1 MFTYKFEYT
10 VVEYDSLDFSDKEIK
25 EIAKEYKDFIVDID
39 FEDYDVFRDFLSNY
53 IYDLLPC
60 AMYNITDDNI
70 EEFYKLVKKEM
81 S

>member
-10 VVEYDSLDFSDKEIK
+10 VIECDSLHFSDEEIK
-25 EIAKEYKDFIVDID
+25 DIANEYKDFIVDMD
-39 FEDYDVFRDFLSNY
+39 YEDYDVFRDFLSDY

-70 EEFYKLVKKEM
+70 GEFYKIVKKEM
-81 S
+81 

>member
-10 VVEYDSLDFSDKEIK
+10 VIECDSLHFSDEEIK
-25 EIAKEYKDFIVDID
+25 DIANEYKDFIVDMD
-39 FEDYDVFRDFLSNY
+39 YEDYDVFRDFLSDY

-70 EEFYKLVKKEM
+70 GEFYKIITNL